1 MEKRHHSRAGFALSS
16 DFKSFALGSVKPKR
30 EQTRHGPDRSM
41 PLAITAVRRVGRAD
55 KISFRPRL
63 LYPAFFFGPRGSG
76 AHHQCMVNRSSGAN
90 QIGRRAPIFRGAR
103 TLSGLIG
110 RTLFGLQKVTVEK
123 KSNDLNYLYGGR
135 TRTRTLDPLI
145 KSHMF
150 NVTLQRLRWKIYENR
165 SIAHQCVRSKKEN
178 DCTKRLTASKRR
190 RERRGRHQFRRRHR
204 SVDANDPDGR
214 QVMSACTRPPRS
226 GRGGRRFKSC
236 HSDQHLAKLSVP
248 FGTTSGTDTPIA
260 TAVRSPRDAT
270 R

>member
-1 MEKRHHSRAGFALSS
+1 MLLLHKCEDGARWRARWLKARSEMEKRHHSRAGFALSS

-145 KSHMF
+145 KSLSRA
-150 NVTLQRLRWKIYENR
+150 VVL
-165 SIAHQCVRSKKEN
+165 KE
-178 DCTKRLTASKRR
+178 LFSQSVAKRR
-190 RERRGRHQFRRRHR
+190 VKG
-204 SVDANDPDGR
+204 
-214 QVMSACTRPPRS
+214 
-226 GRGGRRFKSC
+226 
-236 HSDQHLAKLSVP
+236 QHLAVDFPNGMRPHRRNGVQRRKRHPS
-248 FGTTSGTDTPIA
+248 
-260 TAVRSPRDAT
+260 R
-270 R
+270 